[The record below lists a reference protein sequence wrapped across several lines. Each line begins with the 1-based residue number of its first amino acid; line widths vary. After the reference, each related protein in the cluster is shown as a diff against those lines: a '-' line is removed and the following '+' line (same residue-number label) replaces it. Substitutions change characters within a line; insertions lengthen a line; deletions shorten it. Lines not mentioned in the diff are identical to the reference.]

1 METETELETGIL
13 IDHGTPVR
21 QFSVMLPNRVG
32 ALAALVK
39 MLRASAIEVIGL
51 SVQDSRD
58 ATVARLVVSDPDTTE
73 QIFMEKGIP
82 HATCELVVVA
92 LRESGPGLLQCL
104 DTLMI
109 AETNIDFGYA
119 LLPSPEGQSMLA
131 MHVEDYEFAVA
142 ILHQSGFK
150 LHVSGR
156 SQPLDQL
163 TSSPRG

>member
-1 METETELETGIL
+1 MASEIL
-13 IDHGTPVR
+13 IDHGAPVR

-39 MLRASAIEVIGL
+39 LLRASAIEVIGL

-58 ATVARLVVSDPDTTE
+58 ATVARLVVSDPDTAE
-73 QIFMEKGIP
+73 HLFMEKGIP
-82 HATCELVVVA
+82 HASCELVVVS

-109 AETNIDFGYA
+109 AETNIDFAYA
-119 LLPSPEGQSMLA
+119 LLPNPGGHAMLA
-131 MHVEDYEFAVA
+131 LHVEDYEFAVA

-150 LHVSGR
+150 LMYQEDLSR
-156 SQPLDQL
+156 
-163 TSSPRG
+163 

>member
-1 METETELETGIL
+1 MEPETDLESGTL
-13 IDHGTPVR
+13 IDHGSPVR

-58 ATVARLVVSDPDTTE
+58 ATIARLVVSDPDSTE

-82 HATCELVVVA
+82 HATCEVVVVA
-92 LRESGPGLLQCL
+92 LRECGPGVLQCL

-109 AETNIDFGYA
+109 AETNIDFAYA
-119 LLPSPEGQSMLA
+119 LLPCTEGMSMLA

-150 LHVSGR
+150 LMYQEDLSR
-156 SQPLDQL
+156 
-163 TSSPRG
+163 